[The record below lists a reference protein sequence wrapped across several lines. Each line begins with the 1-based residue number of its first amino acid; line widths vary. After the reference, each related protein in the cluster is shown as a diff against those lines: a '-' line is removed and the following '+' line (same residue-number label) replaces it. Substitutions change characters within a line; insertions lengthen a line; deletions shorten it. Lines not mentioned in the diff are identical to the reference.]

1 MDGGDNP
8 AAPERRLTRSAL
20 LLAGR
25 LVLTALVAHLALP
38 VFLLLLASPLAG
50 AVAALLV
57 ATLIAA
63 LIVLVGHVSLLFTFI
78 GEGRL

>member
-1 MDGGDNP
+1 M
-8 AAPERRLTRSAL
+8 
-20 LLAGR
+20 
-25 LVLTALVAHLALP
+25 P
-38 VFLLLLASPLAG
+38 VFLLLLASTLAG